1 MNLRQEY
8 TVKRIIRETVINN
21 KDKSLNEIKR
31 LVKAQIRVQL
41 DEGIASKIGSEAII
55 EVITSER
62 VLKPSIKQP
71 SLTTKKA
78 DKGNNEKER

>member
-8 TVKRIIRETVINN
+8 TIKRIIKETVINN

-31 LVKAQIRVQL
+31 LVKAQIRLQI
-41 DEGIASKIGSEAII
+41 DEEIASKVGSDTII
-55 EVITSER
+55 EVITSEG
-62 VLKPSIKQP
+62 VLKPDRNQSGV
-71 SLTTKKA
+71 TTKKA